1 MKSVK
6 IGFIAL
12 AVITLSF
19 ITSGHLYTKEKVA
32 ELGAN
37 IGVYS
42 FDMALYSENPQD
54 GVMGLASLLT
64 SNMGILGEEFISY
77 ENNKRENKWR
87 DLIASNPSL
96 AYSAFDMYSTTFIE
110 NYQTS
115 FEEYKNTMIT
125 SFKENPSEYSD
136 RMLLKANSLNSKNAL
151 KKSVENMKKY
161 DKLISELLKLDD
173 VTLNKY
179 IKSIAKDPSCFWSET
194 EKPIEAVQ
202 LRKWLGSKS
211 FITPEQASN
220 QSLPYYGNF
229 PSDLI
234 LLTNRVS
241 SNYPKW
247 TNRKFL
253 QEAKK
258 FSMHVQK
265 NLKY

>member
-1 MKSVK
+1 
-6 IGFIAL
+6 
-12 AVITLSF
+12 
-19 ITSGHLYTKEKVA
+19 
-32 ELGAN
+32 
-37 IGVYS
+37 
-42 FDMALYSENPQD
+42 
-54 GVMGLASLLT
+54 
-64 SNMGILGEEFISY
+64 
-77 ENNKRENKWR
+77 
-87 DLIASNPSL
+87 
-96 AYSAFDMYSTTFIE
+96 
-110 NYQTS
+110 
-115 FEEYKNTMIT
+115 
-125 SFKENPSEYSD
+125 
-136 RMLLKANSLNSKNAL
+136 MLLKANSLNSKNAL
-151 KKSVENMKKY
+151 KKSVENMKNY

-211 FITPEQASN
+211 FITPKQASN
-220 QSLPYYGNF
+220 PSLPYYGNF

-258 FSMHVQK
+258 FSTHVQK
-265 NLKY
+265 NLKF